1 MSEIPTFPPF
11 SFGTAQQW
19 QTWLEDYCVYGRLK
33 KWNAEKLATNLRF
46 FVSGE
51 VKDCVR
57 QASATSAPVTLDSVS
72 DEVVKLLG
80 GTPDPL
86 IATRQLEA
94 VCYNGN
100 VGRTLLAL
108 GELIPLAYP
117 TIMDKIQR
125 DQMTWIHLQRL
136 LPAVYQRDLI
146 KDGVDNLETAVERIR
161 AFERADRSVRPD
173 SLGLYRAQSSPANS
187 SAPREPAS
195 RPVTCYVCGLTG
207 HTRNVCSF
215 RSDISG
221 RCETRG
227 HLSTVCRRPAVQL
240 RGRGRLRGRP
250 GNGRQ
255 SVPRGLRQTATS
267 SATVAPLSWPNVGA
281 LTDRPL
287 IPTGQP
293 QQQQQPLQQ
302 PPPQWMP
309 PPPHLELPRRPE
321 PLPTQQPLPPPQ
333 QQQ

>member
-1 MSEIPTFPPF
+1 MSELPTIPPF
-11 SFGTAQQW
+11 SFGTVQQW
-19 QTWLEDYCVYGRLK
+19 KNWLEDYCVYGRLK
-33 KWNAEKLATNLRF
+33 KWNAEKLVANLRF

-57 QASATSAPVTLDSVS
+57 QAAAISAPVTLESVS
-72 DEVVKLLG
+72 DDVVKLLG

-86 IATRQLEA
+86 VATRQLEA

-117 TIMDKIQR
+117 TITDKVHK

-146 KDGVDNLETAVERIR
+146 KDGADNLETAVERIR
-161 AFERADRSVRPD
+161 AFERADLSVRPEP
-173 SLGLYRAQSSPANS
+173 LGVHRAQSSPADT
-187 SAPREPAS
+187 SARQETAS
-195 RPVTCYVCGLTG
+195 PSVTCYVCGLTG

-215 RSDISG
+215 RSDICG
-221 RCETRG
+221 RCEKRG
-227 HLSTVCRRPAVQL
+227 HLSTVCRGPALQP
-240 RGRGRLRGRP
+240 RIRGRLRGRW

-255 SVPRGLRQTATS
+255 SVPRGLRQTATR
-267 SATVAPLSWPNVGA
+267 SATVAPLSWTDVG
-281 LTDRPL
+281 DRTP
-287 IPTGQP
+287 ISMQQH
-293 QQQQQPLQQ
+293 QQQQLLLQQ
-302 PPPQWMP
+302 SPPQWMP
-309 PPPHLELPRRPE
+309 PPLPLAPPPRPE
-321 PLPTQQPLPPPQ
+321 PLPTQQPPPPPPPQ